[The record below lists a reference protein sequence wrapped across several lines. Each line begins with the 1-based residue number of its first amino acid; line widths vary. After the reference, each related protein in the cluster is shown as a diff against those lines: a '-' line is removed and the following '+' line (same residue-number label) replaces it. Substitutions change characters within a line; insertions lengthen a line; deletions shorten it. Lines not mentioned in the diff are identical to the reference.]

1 MIAKNTG
8 ISIVLLGEKDH
19 GKSTLIGRL
28 IFETKSLPEDRMRD
42 VRKAIKG
49 RGKKF
54 EWAHLLDS
62 FIYEREHEMTLDT
75 TRAMVNLGG
84 KSFEFIDV
92 PGHKELIKNMLTGAG
107 DAKFAILTIDINEGI
122 KPQTLRHL
130 DIAEFLGIEKLI
142 IVVNKMDAVGYSKA
156 HFKKAKKIISM
167 VLADRNLS
175 KKDSI
180 IPVSAFSG
188 NNLLKRTS
196 SLGWY
201 KGPTLYEAVL
211 KDFKT
216 TKKNSVIP
224 RQSKTSMVKPIC
236 IFINAP
242 KGNLILESATGTASI
257 RSIAGYQN
265 IHSLR
270 QVSLVLNKPLLLG
283 NKFVIKQ
290 KGKIIGICKKNF
302 GLKPE

>member
-1 MIAKNTG
+1 M
-8 ISIVLLGEKDH
+8 
-19 GKSTLIGRL
+19 IGRL

-75 TRAMVNLGG
+75 TRAMVNLGK

-107 DAKFAILTIDINEGI
+107 DAKFAILTIDVNEGV

-130 DIAEFLGIEKLI
+130 DIAEFLGIEKI
-142 IVVNKMDAVGYSKA
+142 IIAVNKIDTAGYSQTR
-156 HFKKAKKIISM
+156 FNEAKKEITGIL
-167 VLADRNLS
+167 VKRGFT
-175 KKDSI
+175 KKTEM
-180 IPVSAFSG
+180 IPISAFSG
-188 NNLLKRTS
+188 NNLIKRTRA
-196 SLGWY
+196 LGWF
-201 KGPTLYEAVL
+201 KGPTLCNAIVKE
-211 KDFKT
+211 FKASR
-216 TKKNSVIP
+216 KNIAAP
-224 RQSKTSMVKPIC
+224 RQSRTSMTRPVC
-236 IFINAP
+236 IFIDKP
-242 KGNLILESATGTASI
+242 KNKLILESAAGEAPV
-257 RSIAGYQN
+257 RSIAGFRK
-265 IHSLR
+265 IHSLEY
-270 QVSLVLNKPLLLG
+270 VSIMLNKPLLLG

-290 KGKIIGICKKNF
+290 NGRIIGICKKNS

>member
-92 PGHKELIKNMLTGAG
+92 PGHKDLIKNMLTGAG

-236 IFINAP
+236 IFIDKP
-242 KGNLILESATGTASI
+242 KNKLILESETGEASI
-257 RSIAGYQN
+257 KTLGGFQKIHELCQISI
-265 IHSLR
+265 ILD
-270 QVSLVLNKPLLLG
+270 KPLLLG

-290 KGKIIGICKKNF
+290 NGRIIGICKKT
-302 GLKPE
+302 PV